1 MNTTTLT
8 KFRNGVTNLG
18 VMTGFATNT
27 LDGGLRIR
35 QTASAA
41 DAVPL
46 RRDPQA
52 RPAEYDHEPVFV
64 IFRMVPTPGT
74 DVPTLVALHVTR
86 LSKDRMPKPD
96 RWFNPQ
102 VWASD
107 MDFVPYYRRSEG
119 QGWLREIVDS
129 LADTLALPQWA
140 IDAAEG
146 DSELAPMLY
155 EPLSSNRLTSRLLL
169 TCQVAAI
176 AKAERGD
183 GSGLQPGF
191 LTLHAIQ
198 PGEDDVPMRL
208 YAPISC
214 PGYNTLIARM
224 RRDFAMSAT
233 LSLQVGYRTQAVD
246 GVPNVGLYPLL
257 LDMMQID
264 EPDIRPDLRGTKV
277 FKNPP
282 RPEVA

>member
-1 MNTTTLT
+1 MNTATLT
-8 KFRNGVTNLG
+8 KYRNGVTNLG

-27 LDGGLRIR
+27 PDGGLRIR

-46 RRDPQA
+46 VRAPQA
-52 RPAEYDHEPVFV
+52 RAAEYDHEPVFV

-86 LSKDRMPKPD
+86 LSKDRMPKPNH
-96 RWFNPQ
+96 WFNPRA
-102 VWASD
+102 WASD
-107 MDFVPYYRRSEG
+107 MDFDPYYKRGEG
-119 QGWLREIVDS
+119 RGWRREIVDS

-140 IDAAEG
+140 IDAADG
-146 DSELAPMLY
+146 DSELAPLLY
-155 EPLSSNRLTSRLLL
+155 EPLSSSRLTSRLLL

-183 GSGLQPGF
+183 DSGLQPGF

-214 PGYNTLIARM
+214 PGYNTLIAKM

-233 LSLQVGYRTQAVD
+233 LSLQVGCRTQAV
-246 GVPNVGLYPLL
+246 GGAPGVGLYPLL
-257 LDMMQID
+257 LDMIQID
-264 EPDIRPDLRGTKV
+264 EPDIRPDLRGTMV